1 MFIRVITVPA
11 LKRAFEE
18 LETIQNILTEDAF
31 PALSKQKG
39 GFKTVVMYNEEKL
52 QFKVLTY

>member
-1 MFIRVITVPA
+1 MPA